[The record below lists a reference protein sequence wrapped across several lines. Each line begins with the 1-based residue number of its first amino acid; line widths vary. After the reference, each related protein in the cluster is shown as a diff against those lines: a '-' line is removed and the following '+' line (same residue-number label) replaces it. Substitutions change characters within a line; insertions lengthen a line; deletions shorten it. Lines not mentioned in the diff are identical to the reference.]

1 MTERTAEG
9 PTARE
14 TVALDRAEAMRLLA
28 GVPIGRVVFTRNALP
43 AIRPVD
49 HLVDDR
55 GAIIVRTSLSSGL
68 TTAVRGNSPVV
79 VAYEAD
85 EIDPVRH
92 LGWSV
97 VVVGL
102 AHTVTDPARAAHY
115 EQLLRPWADQVTD
128 AVIAIE
134 PDIVTGI
141 RLIEKER

>member
-1 MTERTAEG
+1 MTERITAG
-9 PTARE
+9 PTARA

-43 AIRPVD
+43 AIRPVN

-55 GAIIVRTSLSSGL
+55 GAIIVRTRLSSGL

-102 AHTVTDPARAAHY
+102 AHPVTDPARAAHY
-115 EQLLRPWADQVTD
+115 EQLLRPWVDGVTD

-134 PDIVTGI
+134 PDIVTGL
-141 RLIEKER
+141 RLIENER

>member
-1 MTERTAEG
+1 
-9 PTARE
+9 
-14 TVALDRAEAMRLLA
+14 MRLLA
-28 GVPIGRVVFTRNALP
+28 SAPIGRVVFTRNALP
-43 AIRPVD
+43 AIRPVN
-49 HLVDDR
+49 HLVDEH
-55 GAIIVRTSLSSGL
+55 GVIIMRTRLSSGL

-85 EIDPVRH
+85 EIDPVRR

-115 EQLLRPWADQVTD
+115 EQLLRPWVDSVTD

-141 RLIEKER
+141 RLIENER